1 VERLSEQLDGLSAW
15 DAAGT
20 SLQIAQA
27 AHTQPRQLCQF
38 FLRQTSR
45 QPMPPEEIAKALR

>member
-1 VERLSEQLDGLSAW
+1 VERLSEQLDGLPAW

-27 AHTQPRQLCQF
+27 ARTQPRQLCQF
-38 FLRQTSR
+38 FLRQASR
-45 QPMPPEEIAKALR
+45 QPLPPEQIAKALR